1 MTACRVI
8 DEAVGPDAYIVTDA
22 GLRRLCGDPHRSSS
36 HHAQRYVVCGG
47 NGPPGRQV
55 PVTIGV
61 RVALDA
67 LGRRDTTAVALIHV
81 HELPHSVHALAFAA
95 LHEVPFVLAVVGPDD
110 PSSRRSLEL
119 MRAYGCSAH
128 RADDPDALRSAVTW
142 ARKEAV
148 TTARPVLLL
157 VTAHPSPEA

>member
-8 DEAVGPDAYIVTDA
+8 DEAVGPDACIVTDA

-36 HHAQRYVVCGG
+36 HRARRYVVCGG

-67 LGRRDTTAVALIHV
+67 LGRRDTTVVTLVHV
-81 HELPHSVHALAFAA
+81 QELPRATDALAFAV
-95 LHEVPFVLAVVGPDD
+95 LHDVPFVLAAVGPDD
-110 PSSRRSLEL
+110 PSGRRSLEL

-128 RADDPDALRSAVTW
+128 RVDDPDALRSAVTW

-157 VTAHPSPEA
+157 ATAHPSPEA

>member
-8 DEAVGPDAYIVTDA
+8 DEAVGPDACIVTDA

-36 HHAQRYVVCGG
+36 HHARRYVVCGG
-47 NGPPGRQV
+47 TGPPGRQV

-67 LGRRDTTAVALIHV
+67 LGRRDTTVVTLIHV
-81 HELPHSVHALAFAA
+81 HELPLVTNPLAFSV
-95 LHEVPFVLAVVGPDD
+95 LHDVPFVLAAVGPDD
-110 PSSRRSLEL
+110 PSGRRSLEL

-128 RADDPDALRSAVTW
+128 RVDDPDALRSAVTW

-157 VTAHPSPEA
+157 ATAHPSPEA